1 MSSVKKV
8 RAVAGLVGLGF
19 GAMGAVKE
27 LREAKGKRDYL
38 ALANAIVNIIAVIT
52 GGALAIRGLRKGED
66 DAE

>member
-1 MSSVKKV
+1 MSSMKQV

-19 GAMGAVKE
+19 GAVGAVKE

-52 GGALAIRGLRKGED
+52 GGALAIRGLRKGD